1 MEKPE
6 KKFKIYFE
14 MLFNLANVMLTNIM
28 VIIYI
33 LNKNL
38 IKHMKCI
45 KMHKKKVIYLSYI
58 FDLENIFHLDR
69 TCPTHKIQ

>member
-1 MEKPE
+1 
-6 KKFKIYFE
+6 
-14 MLFNLANVMLTNIM
+14 MLTNIM

-58 FDLENIFHLDR
+58 FDLENIFHLDK